1 VKTPEFA
8 AGVSAK
14 GSLQMH
20 ADTRRAL
27 EIWLLTLVGKR
38 VKVRIVEEGQ
48 SRSDKANNYYRACV
62 LDVAERSNIG
72 YTADEFHELML
83 AKFATTKHY
92 VLADR
97 AGDIVEE
104 YDLAERSS
112 TMNGKNFY
120 DFVEQVRQFLAEFY
134 GVVTEDPDPEF
145 WRKKAA

>member
-1 VKTPEFA
+1 MA
-8 AGVSAK
+8 ASTGNVGNDVAIPVS
-14 GSLQMH
+14 Q
-20 ADTRRAL
+20 TQQTF
-27 EIWLLTLVGKR
+27 I
-38 VKVRIVEEGQ
+38 VKVQNAAIGKCET
-48 SRSDKANNYYRACV
+48 V
-62 LDVAERSNIG
+62 LG
-72 YTADEFHELML
+72 
-83 AKFATTKHY
+83 
-92 VLADR
+92 ADR